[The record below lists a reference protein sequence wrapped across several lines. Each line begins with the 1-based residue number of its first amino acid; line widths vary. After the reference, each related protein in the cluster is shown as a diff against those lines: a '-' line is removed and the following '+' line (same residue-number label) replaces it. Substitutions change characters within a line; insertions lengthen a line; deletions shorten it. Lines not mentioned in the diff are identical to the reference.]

1 MSGSEKN
8 KSIHSNHRKRLDRKV
23 EEFGIEMLEQ
33 HEQLE
38 WLLFSVI
45 PLGDTN
51 EMAHKLLERFVT
63 IAGVLN
69 ADPDE
74 LKEIAGIGK
83 RAAMFLTQLP
93 AMLGIVE
100 RSMVDSPVCFK
111 VREERERFMKSFFHG
126 KLTESA
132 YMFCLNSSYRLLG
145 VKRLN
150 DGGTG
155 EIAVNPI
162 QVAKTAM
169 RDCASAVVV
178 AHNHPCGSLNPSVN
192 DIHVTRILMGIFDTL
207 GIEFCDSIIV
217 AGEDICSLRQR
228 GYMADGLKR
237 PRPVF
242 EPADE

>member
-1 MSGSEKN
+1 MNSEQKDKN
-8 KSIHSNHRKRLDRKV
+8 LHVNHRKRLDRKV
-23 EEFGIEMLEQ
+23 AEFGLEMLEP

-38 WLLFSVI
+38 WLLFSVL
-45 PLGDTN
+45 PWGDTN
-51 EMAHKLLERFVT
+51 EIAHRLLDRFVT

-74 LKEIAGIGK
+74 LKEITGIGQ
-83 RAAMFLTQLP
+83 RAALFLTQLP

-100 RSMVDSPVCFK
+100 RSMLDSPVCF
-111 VREERERFMKSFFHG
+111 REKNEREKFIKSFFHG

-155 EIAVNPI
+155 EITINPLVI
-162 QVAKTAM
+162 AKTAM
-169 RDCASAVVV
+169 RDCASSVVV

-192 DIHVTRILMGIFDTL
+192 DIHVTRVLMGIFDTL
-207 GIEFCDSIIV
+207 GIEFFDCVVV
-217 AGEDICSLRQR
+217 AGDGIYSLKQK
-228 GYMADGLKR
+228 GYMSKGKN
-237 PRPVF
+237 
-242 EPADE
+242 E